1 MRTIYLPMAAMLA
14 MLGCNQPPPEKT
26 VFDPQVRAL
35 KKAKAVEG
43 QVQQSAEQRREQV
56 EAATAEPTPS
66 PNPGYDYR

>member
-1 MRTIYLPMAAMLA
+1 MRATYVLMMTMLIV
-14 MLGCNQPPPEKT
+14 LGCNQPPPEKT

-43 QVQQSAEQRREQV
+43 QVQQSAEQRREQA
-56 EAATAEPTPS
+56 EAATAEPVPA

>member
-1 MRTIYLPMAAMLA
+1 MRATLMLMMVVVA
-14 MLGCNQPPPEKT
+14 VLGCNQPPPEKT

-43 QVQQSAEQRREQV
+43 QVQQAAEQRREQA

>member
-1 MRTIYLPMAAMLA
+1 MRAPIALLA
-14 MLGCNQPPPEKT
+14 VALALAGCNQPPPEKT

-43 QVQQSAEQRREQV
+43 QLQQAAERQRQQT

-66 PNPGYDYR
+66 PTSAGY